1 LEYIKR
7 EKSLNNKYN
16 ITIDD
21 LTKENYLYYKEIEH
35 QIGRLY
41 HIYQVMRYIKKFN
54 IPGDFIEF
62 GVYCGFSLIWLA
74 RLRNL
79 LGLSNRKV
87 IGIDSFKGLPISTK
101 FWTSGD
107 FSDTS
112 KDIVEEEIQKNLTE
126 SERDNIII
134 IESWFD
140 DETLPK
146 KLNDETNSL
155 ALIHIDC
162 DLKVS
167 SDTVLSL
174 IEPYLSGTQYL
185 LFDDWGITDEE
196 IPSSFFEWLLK
207 HPEIK
212 LKLFSQT
219 GITKYY
225 EIQS

>member
-1 LEYIKR
+1 MEYIKR

-41 HIYQVMRYIKKFN
+41 YMYQAIRYIKKFN

-62 GVYCGFSLIWLA
+62 GVYRGFSLIWLA
-74 RLRNL
+74 HLRNL
-79 LGLSNRKV
+79 LGLCNKKI
-87 IGIDSFKGLPISTK
+87 IGVDSFKGLPSGTK
-101 FWTSGD
+101 SWKRGTFN
-107 FSDTS
+107 DTS
-112 KDIVEEEIQKNLTE
+112 KDIVEAEIQKNLTE

-134 IESWFD
+134 IESWFN
-140 DETLPK
+140 DEILPK

-174 IEPYLSGTQYL
+174 I
-185 LFDDWGITDEE
+185 
-196 IPSSFFEWLLK
+196 
-207 HPEIK
+207 
-212 LKLFSQT
+212 
-219 GITKYY
+219 
-225 EIQS
+225 